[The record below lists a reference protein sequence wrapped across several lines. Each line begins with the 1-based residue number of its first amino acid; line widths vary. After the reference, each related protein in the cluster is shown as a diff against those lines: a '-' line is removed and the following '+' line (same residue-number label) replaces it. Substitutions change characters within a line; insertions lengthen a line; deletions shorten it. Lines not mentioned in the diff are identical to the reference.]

1 MDMTI
6 HECLQFLRVSKEVAF
21 ATVDENGFPQVR
33 VIDIMIVEGDR
44 AYFCTARGKDFYRQ
58 LVAMNRVAITGL
70 NAAYQSVRVM
80 GTVEKV
86 KDQAH
91 WINRIFDENPSMN
104 SVYPGESRHI
114 LEVFSVHVEE
124 VEFFDLGKKRIYRE
138 SLRTGNQI
146 PLKGFCITSSCIGCG
161 TCANACPQ
169 QCIRLGMPYAIMQ
182 EHCLHCGLCVEV
194 CPVQAVERRGKR

>member
-1 MDMTI
+1 M
-6 HECLQFLRVSKEVAF
+6 
-21 ATVDENGFPQVR
+21 
-33 VIDIMIVEGDR
+33 
-44 AYFCTARGKDFYRQ
+44 
-58 LVAMNRVAITGL
+58 
-70 NAAYQSVRVM
+70 
-80 GTVEKV
+80 
-86 KDQAH
+86 
-91 WINRIFDENPSMN
+91 
-104 SVYPGESRHI
+104 
-114 LEVFSVHVEE
+114 HVEE